1 MKRFIS
7 TLLISALC
15 LFYAAAQETYFP
27 VDSLADLVKC
37 LPAPPETGTPAFKY
51 DIARYKWGKEQR
63 KDVLRAEMAKRDAV
77 WTYEAL
83 LAEFTESFGLAI
95 SKEAT
100 PKIWKVLE
108 TSLMTVDPI
117 RVAPKAFFHRTR
129 PFVYFNEKT
138 LTGEDDELR
147 GEGSYPSGHTIR
159 SWLAALLLAEINP
172 DRANE
177 IYARAW
183 AYGESRVIA
192 GAHWQS
198 DVDASRVAA
207 SIGYSRLQTSE
218 VFHSQ
223 MLQAQEEFKKLK
235 K

>member
-83 LAEFTESFGLAI
+83 LAE
-95 SKEAT
+95 
-100 PKIWKVLE
+100 
-108 TSLMTVDPI
+108 
-117 RVAPKAFFHRTR
+117 
-129 PFVYFNEKT
+129 
-138 LTGEDDELR
+138 
-147 GEGSYPSGHTIR
+147 
-159 SWLAALLLAEINP
+159 INP
-172 DRANE
+172 ARANE

-207 SIGYSRLQTSE
+207 SIGFSRLQTSE
-218 VFHSQ
+218 LFHAQ
-223 MLQAQEEFKKLK
+223 MLQAMEEFKEFK